1 MRTILLNEIKNEMPN
16 SQALGAFNDS
26 QSSGSGYN
34 ATLTSGASV
43 KISDIYNDIKGINPN
58 NSMVSSMGSFVSPLQ
73 QQMADE
79 KRNEIINSLDKSSLA
94 YKILEQS
101 PRTLSDKQTGVIAYE
116 LNKNNEYK
124 NKLGESKSNLA
135 NKAKDIRESKNSRK
149 EFKKKKKMG
158 INTTL
163 PSNR

>member
-1 MRTILLNEIKNEMPN
+1 MRTLLLNEIKNEMPN

-34 ATLTSGASV
+34 ATLTSGG
-43 KISDIYNDIKGINPN
+43 DIRVRDIFDDLKGINPN
-58 NSMVSSMGSFVSPLQ
+58 TSQVSSMGSVVTPLQ
-73 QQMADE
+73 RQMADE
-79 KRNEIINSLDKSSLA
+79 KRNEIVNNLDKNSLAFKIMQQAGDKL
-94 YKILEQS
+94 
-101 PRTLSDKQTGVIAYE
+101 TDKQIGVVAYE

>member
-1 MRTILLNEIKNEMPN
+1 MRTLLLNEIKKEMPN

-34 ATLTSGASV
+34 ATLTSGG
-43 KISDIYNDIKGINPN
+43 DIRVRDIFDDLKGINPN
-58 NSMVSSMGSFVSPLQ
+58 TSQVSSMGSVVTPLQ
-73 QQMADE
+73 RQMADE
-79 KRNEIINSLDKSSLA
+79 KRNEIVNNLDKNSLAFKIMQQAGDKL
-94 YKILEQS
+94 
-101 PRTLSDKQTGVIAYE
+101 TDKQIGVVAYE

>member
-1 MRTILLNEIKNEMPN
+1 MRTILFNEIKNEMPN

-34 ATLTSGASV
+34 ATLTSGG
-43 KISDIYNDIKGINPN
+43 DIRVRDIFDDLKGINPN
-58 NSMVSSMGSFVSPLQ
+58 TSQVSSMGSIVTPLQ
-73 QQMADE
+73 RQMADE
-79 KRNEIINSLDKSSLA
+79 KRNEIVNNLDKNSLA
-94 YKILEQS
+94 YKIMQQAGDK
-101 PRTLSDKQTGVIAYE
+101 LSDKQIGVVAYE

-124 NKLGESKSNLA
+124 NKLGQSKSSSA
-135 NKAKDIRESKNSRK
+135 NKAKDIRESKNARK

-158 INTTL
+158 ISTTL